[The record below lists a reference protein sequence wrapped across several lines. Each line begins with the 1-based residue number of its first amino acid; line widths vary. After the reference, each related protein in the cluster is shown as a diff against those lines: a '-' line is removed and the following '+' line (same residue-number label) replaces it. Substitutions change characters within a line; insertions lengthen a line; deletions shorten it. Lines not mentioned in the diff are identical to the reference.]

1 MNYTR
6 RSVTYDRYGGVDGYI
21 GTREAAKLLG
31 VSEASIRRW
40 SDAGLLAS
48 HRVGRRGERRFEQ
61 AAVLALRSA
70 GAPGRSGLPPT
81 TVLLEGTSVPL
92 HSHISSYYTSSR
104 GQRRLGLPFLRDG
117 ILAGQNCIL
126 FANRETAADIEA
138 ELTGEGI
145 DLARVRDRGLWLHLE
160 PFIDV
165 EQGLATFEEAFA
177 SITRRGGLV
186 IRLLGESLQN
196 RNSLGSLTSL
206 LRFEDSLHS
215 LVRRYPV
222 VILCQYD
229 ARLLKG
235 EEVVAVL
242 KAHADNFDRSI
253 GIYLN

>member
-1 MNYTR
+1 MG
-6 RSVTYDRYGGVDGYI
+6 DFI

-40 SDAGLLAS
+40 SDSGLLAS
-48 HRVGRRGERRFEQ
+48 HRVGRRGERRFER
-61 AAVLALRSA
+61 AAVLVLRSA
-70 GAPGRSGLPPT
+70 GTSGRSDFAPA
-81 TVLLEGTSVPL
+81 TVLLEGTSIPL

-104 GQRRLGLPFLRDG
+104 GRRRLGLPFLRDG

-126 FANRETAADIEA
+126 FANRETAADIETEVA
-138 ELTGEGI
+138 GEGV
-145 DLARVRDRGLWLHLE
+145 DPARARERGMWLHLE
-160 PFIDV
+160 PFTDV
-165 EQGLATFEEAFA
+165 ENGLATFEDTFA
-177 SITRRGGLV
+177 SITRRGGFA

-196 RNSLGSLTSL
+196 LDSLGSLTNL
-206 LRFEDSLHS
+206 LRFEESLHS

-235 EEVVAVL
+235 EELVAVL
-242 KAHADNFDRSI
+242 KAHADNFDRSM